1 MRSGTFKKL
10 IPPPITPKLE
20 GIDVPDGQVTID
32 DVAVETF
39 QNSIHIND
47 EDNRISGSSLLVN
60 TSGTEGMYIGYY
72 IALDFN
78 RVTNDMSNVTE
89 VYAKV
94 KVNGEPAYEG
104 TVNEDKYL
112 LIQVASSF
120 DTDLDDAVLTITAV
134 NESGDVPVDVY
145 KNEYALN
152 GIQLVT
158 PEPPETPRMEGITPD
173 SNFSS
178 QSITLDEEEKAI
190 KGSVSLATVGDN
202 SGYYISL
209 DFSDITSDDM
219 SEVSSIGYVASD
231 VRMETVDSG
240 VVADNKATILV
251 AESDAVDILV
261 QSIVIEAYDANNAVI
276 YRNTYDTSA
285 ITLAE

>member
-1 MRSGTFKKL
+1 MNK
-10 IPPPITPKLE
+10 
-20 GIDVPDGQVTID
+20 
-32 DVAVETF
+32 
-39 QNSIHIND
+39 
-47 EDNRISGSSLLVN
+47 
-60 TSGTEGMYIGYY
+60 SGTEGMYIGYY

-78 RVTNDMSNVTE
+78 KVTSDMSDVTE

-94 KVNGEPAYEG
+94 KVNDESVYEG
-104 TVNEDKYL
+104 MVNEDKYL
-112 LIQVASSF
+112 LIQVASSL

-134 NESGDVPVDVY
+134 DGSGDIPVDVY
-145 KNEYALN
+145 KNEYELF

-158 PEPPETPRMEGITPD
+158 PEPPETSRMEGISPD
-173 SNFSS
+173 SDFSS
-178 QSITLDEEEKAI
+178 QNIALDEEEKAI
-190 KGSVSLATVGDN
+190 AGSVSLTTVGDN

-209 DFSDITSDDM
+209 DFSGITSDM

-240 VVADNKATILV
+240 VVTDNNATILV

-261 QSIVIEAYDANNAVI
+261 QSIVIEAYDANNVVI

>member
-1 MRSGTFKKL
+1 
-10 IPPPITPKLE
+10 
-20 GIDVPDGQVTID
+20 
-32 DVAVETF
+32 
-39 QNSIHIND
+39 
-47 EDNRISGSSLLVN
+47 
-60 TSGTEGMYIGYY
+60 MYIGYY

-78 RVTNDMSNVTE
+78 RVTNNMSNVTE

-104 TVNEDKYL
+104 IVNEDKYL